1 MPRWLLD
8 LLLAAGVLA
17 ATAFAAEP
25 AAAIARRRKA
35 TSPGTASRP
44 GTTTQPGNSTRPD
57 PAGHPDTVIP
67 LDRNTRPGT
76 TGRPGTTTGRPGR
89 NAHPGSTDRAAR
101 GSWFVPAQRSG
112 KHRASGGTRDLAK
125 RAAEKAK
132 IILAD
137 HERLIVT
144 YSISDHTVY
153 VLTPPGEDPR
163 VVLAAA
169 RLVVPEDT
177 YQDLAG
183 HLGVPAAWPLE

>member
-1 MPRWLLD
+1 MPRWLVD

-35 TSPGTASRP
+35 TSPRKATGLGTTTRPDKKTRPGPADRP
-44 GTTTQPGNSTRPD
+44 GTITRPD
-57 PAGHPDTVIP
+57 
-67 LDRNTRPGT
+67 
-76 TGRPGTTTGRPGR
+76 R
-89 NAHPGSTDRAAR
+89 NAHSGIKDRPAR
-101 GSWFVPAQRSG
+101 VSWLVPAQRSG
-112 KHRASGGTRDLAK
+112 KHRASGGPRGLAK

-144 YSISDHTVY
+144 YSIRDHTVY